1 MWVEEV
7 CGCFEREYLSGSGR
21 SGFKGSNRQVHEG
34 GKQRIKGIEPW
45 VRGPR
50 EKVKQKGL
58 LEDRLPHPQTVPL
71 SIRWERKKM
80 KICLLFLLFS
90 TWSSSSPACNLLSF
104 TTRERQAGNNSGG
117 NSRREHSEQQ
127 LSLAACPAPPQDGSR
142 LSREPGGY
150 GKGRWRIRG
159 ENREEGGGG
168 EKAMKCLGRW
178 MGGAGRGTCE
188 VV

>member
-1 MWVEEV
+1 MGGWGDVLRGTTSLEV
-7 CGCFEREYLSGSGR
+7 GGVDLRVRIARCMKGGNSGLR
-21 SGFKGSNRQVHEG
+21 V
-34 GKQRIKGIEPW
+34 EPW

-58 LEDRLPHPQTVPL
+58 LEDRLPHLQTVPL